1 MKFLRRHVW
10 TIGIVYGLLMITTM
24 RFCLTRDGDPPPVYS
39 ELPAAQLMTQDKE
52 PFSLPASLDQKIWV
66 FGFVFTRCVTS
77 CPRVV
82 EDMKSFQKEIRD
94 AKLAKFVEFAAVS
107 VDPEHD
113 TPARLAKYA
122 QEREID
128 LSNWTFLTG
137 QKEPVQSFVVDG
149 FKLAVGEKTEI
160 PGGAFDIAHSLKM
173 ALVDRS
179 GRVRGYYSLTD
190 KGEFG
195 RDHLL
200 SAILRLTRERP

>member
-10 TIGIVYGLLMITTM
+10 TIGMLYGVLMITGM
-24 RFCLTRDGDPPPVYS
+24 RFCLNKDGEAPPVYS
-39 ELPAAQLMTQDKE
+39 DLPAVELRTQGDE
-52 PFSLPASLDQKIWV
+52 SFSIPASLDQKIWV

-77 CPRVV
+77 CPMVI
-82 EDMKSFQKEIRD
+82 EEMKSFQKEIRD
-94 AKLAKFVEFAAVS
+94 AGLAKFVEFAAVS

-113 TPARLAKYA
+113 TAGQLAKYA

-137 QKEPVQSFVVDG
+137 KKEPVQNFVVDG
-149 FKLAVGEKTEI
+149 FRLAVGEKTEI

>member
-10 TIGIVYGLLMITTM
+10 TIGIVYGLLMITGM
-24 RFCLTRDGDPPPVYS
+24 RFFLTKDAEPPPVYS
-39 ELPAAQLMTQDKE
+39 ELPAAQLITQDGA
-52 PFSLPASLDQKIWV
+52 PFSLPESLDQKIWV

-77 CPRVV
+77 CPMVV
-82 EDMKSFQKEIRD
+82 EQMKSFQKEIDD
-94 AKLAKFVEFAAVS
+94 AGLASFVEFAAVS

-137 QKEPVQSFVVDG
+137 KKTPVQNFVVDG
-149 FKLAVGEKTEI
+149 FRLAVGEKTEI